1 MEFYESTS
9 KGIGPFVVR
18 IWTGIAKSVLKF
30 GEMDPNVPRWAPM
43 GTWKAIAAMAEN
55 RVIGSGQRIPWRL
68 PADFAWFKRTTM
80 GGVLVM
86 GRKTFTSIGRPLPGR
101 ETIVLSR
108 TGFAFPGVKTAAN
121 GAELDRL
128 VADTDKT
135 VWIVGGAE
143 IYREFLARCS
153 ELFLTCVPGC
163 PVGDAFFPSFEDQ
176 FIEIAV
182 VLEQPEFVVR
192 HYHHRARLLA

>member
-9 KGIGPFVVR
+9 SNIGPFVIR
-18 IWTGIAKSVLKF
+18 IWTEIANSVPKF
-30 GEMDPNVPRWAPM
+30 GEMNPNVPRSSPM

-55 RVIGSGQRIPWRL
+55 RVIGIGQRIPWRL

-108 TGFAFPGVKTAAN
+108 TTFAYPGVKTAAN

-128 VADTDKT
+128 VAETDKT

-143 IYREFLARCS
+143 IYREFLPRCS
-153 ELFLTCVPGC
+153 ELFLTCVPGR
-163 PVGDAFFPSFEDQ
+163 PVGDAFFPPFEDQ
-176 FIEIAV
+176 FIEVAV

-192 HYHHRARLLA
+192 HYHHRSRLLA